1 MNQLFAAS
9 DPLFNHGTGDWIVL
23 LIVLV
28 KILVGFGALMTAVIV
43 MIWFERKAIS
53 DMQSRI
59 GPQRWGPFGLLQTV
73 ADGLKLIGKE
83 DLVPAEADVFVFKLA
98 PYLVVIP
105 AFITFALVP
114 VGGTLHIAG
123 HVVLLQMANPPMGIL
138 LMLAMSGISVYGVML
153 AGWSSGSKYP
163 LLSSVRAS
171 AQMISY
177 EAALGM
183 TIVTVILVTGALT
196 THNIVLSQGGGI
208 WHWNLIRL
216 GFVPF
221 AIFLIAITAEL
232 NRPPFDVVEAESELV
247 GGFHTEYS
255 SFRFAIF
262 FLAEF
267 MNTITMSAIM
277 VTLFFGGPAGWVPPV
292 APVSY
297 THLDVYKRQVRLA
310 APNRP
315 GPRRT
320 ASP

>member
-123 HVVLLQMANPPMGIL
+123 HVVLCRWPIHLW
-138 LMLAMSGISVYGVML
+138 V
-153 AGWSSGSKYP
+153 SS
-163 LLSSVRAS
+163 
-171 AQMISY
+171 
-177 EAALGM
+177 
-183 TIVTVILVTGALT
+183 
-196 THNIVLSQGGGI
+196 
-208 WHWNLIRL
+208 
-216 GFVPF
+216 
-221 AIFLIAITAEL
+221 
-232 NRPPFDVVEAESELV
+232 
-247 GGFHTEYS
+247 
-255 SFRFAIF
+255 
-262 FLAEF
+262 
-267 MNTITMSAIM
+267 
-277 VTLFFGGPAGWVPPV
+277 
-292 APVSY
+292 
-297 THLDVYKRQVRLA
+297 
-310 APNRP
+310 
-315 GPRRT
+315 
-320 ASP
+320 